1 MDHLLLQNNSEES
14 EYFLE
19 LLQASTQNIST
30 VLVLF
35 EAFLMDHLIYIMTQC
50 CTGHLRSLCFIF
62 AE

>member
-14 EYFLE
+14 KWFLE

-35 EAFLMDHLIYIMTQC
+35 EAFLMDHQLNVAQTI
-50 CTGHLRSLCFIF
+50 
-62 AE
+62 